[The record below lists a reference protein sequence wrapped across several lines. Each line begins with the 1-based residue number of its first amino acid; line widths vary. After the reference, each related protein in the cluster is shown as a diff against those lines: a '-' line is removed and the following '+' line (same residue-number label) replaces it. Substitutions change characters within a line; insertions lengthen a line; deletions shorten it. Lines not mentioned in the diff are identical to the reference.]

1 METTFLKS
9 DMQNISFEWPEDMV
23 DGIIAIFV
31 KLIERWKKLLYEN
44 VEKIS
49 LETITTT
56 LEHGGSERKMSN
68 VILLSWWQW
77 CQI

>member
-31 KLIERWKKLLYEN
+31 KLIER
-44 VEKIS
+44 
-49 LETITTT
+49 
-56 LEHGGSERKMSN
+56 
-68 VILLSWWQW
+68 
-77 CQI
+77 